1 MNKNIMLIGI
11 AALVV
16 FGGKKVTDNKDTSAN
31 ETKYRALI
39 AATEQKNGIPSG
51 ILHRLIMQ
59 ESHFRTDIITGAT
72 RSKTGA
78 LGIAQFMPSTAKQEL
93 GSINAALNPL
103 VAIEGAGRYLAKLYK
118 STGNWTSAVAAYN
131 WGIGNVQKFKAGTL
145 KKKGR
150 LITQMPTETQ
160 KYIAA
165 IIV

>member
-1 MNKNIMLIGI
+1 MSKNIVLIGL
-11 AALVV
+11 AGLVI
-16 FGGKKVTDNKDTSAN
+16 FGGKKVIDNKDTAAN

-78 LGIAQFMPSTAKQEL
+78 LGIAQFMPATAKQEL
-93 GSINAALNPL
+93 GSINAALNP
-103 VAIEGAGRYLAKLYK
+103 VAAIEGAGRYLAKLYK
-118 STGNWTSAVAAYN
+118 GTGKNWTNAVAAYN
-131 WGIGNVQKFKAGTL
+131 WGIGNVKN
-145 KKKGR
+145 KG
-150 LITQMPTETQ
+150 LANAPKETIN
-160 KYIAA
+160 YIAA